1 MGIELNNLKKST
13 FIIYMF
19 PLLFKSFVYINI
31 LVVICVS
38 VFLMFSKKD
47 EPKEF
52 PEKFSKK
59 YILKLPKL

>member
-1 MGIELNNLKKST
+1 
-13 FIIYMF
+13 MF